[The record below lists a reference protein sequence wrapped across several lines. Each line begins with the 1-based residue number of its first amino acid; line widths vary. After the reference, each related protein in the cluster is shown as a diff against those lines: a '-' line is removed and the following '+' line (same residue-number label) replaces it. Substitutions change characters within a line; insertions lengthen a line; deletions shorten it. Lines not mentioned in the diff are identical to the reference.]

1 MALHSSLVGG
11 STAGRIL
18 NCPASWSATMA
29 LPPSANR
36 SSEFADEGTAMH
48 EVMAHLMEMRRAA
61 AAHGISPLNSI
72 TEARRLLG
80 RTFYDRQITQEHLD
94 TMILPALDALAK
106 LEEKYGGGFEVVGV
120 EQHVT
125 FPGIPG
131 AHGTCDLILAS
142 RKAVLHVDWKF
153 GQGVGVKAVYDH
165 GDSDTVNAQLMFYL
179 AGAMSS
185 ARHLYRRPPRSSPER
200 LPYLDLVVAIIQPRS
215 DVPLSHTVVTRKE
228 VKWFVEDLQNAVAKA
243 IERDPPRVKGEW
255 CRFAPCKINC
265 PLWTGPLLELA
276 ALMPVKRE
284 ETTDLSSPYG
294 VYLAKAKALV
304 ELVAMLKKEVDE
316 QMHSFLEAGGVIPG
330 WRLKMKA
337 KNRQWIDEDEVEQAL
352 RDLGFEVGEIWRS
365 QLVTFQS
372 ADATAKRLGVAI
384 PEHLR
389 VAPPS
394 SETTL
399 ATTDDPAP
407 VIDRVEAAA
416 AVREAL
422 LQLK

>member
-1 MALHSSLVGG
+1 MAHHSSLVGG

-36 SSEFADEGTAMH
+36 ASEFAEEGTAMH
-48 EVMAHLMEMRRAA
+48 EVMTHLMTERLKFFSDTQTRIWTGAARA
-61 AAHGISPLNSI
+61 
-72 TEARRLLG
+72 LLG
-80 RTFYDRQITQEHLD
+80 RKFYDRDLTQDHLD
-94 TMILPALDALAK
+94 TMILPALEALAD
-106 LEEKYGGGFEVVGV
+106 LEKQHGGGFRVLGV
-120 EQHVT
+120 ELNVV

-131 AHGTCDLILAS
+131 AYGTCDLILGNEQV
-142 RKAVLHVDWKF
+142 VLHVDWKF
-153 GQGVGVKAVYDH
+153 GQGVGVKAVYRDEH
-165 GDSDTVNAQLMFYL
+165 GETVNAQLLFYT
-179 AGAMSS
+179 AGAMNV
-185 ARHLYRRPPRSSPER
+185 RKRMYTGNKTIVL
-200 LPYLDLVVAIIQPRS
+200 AIIQPRS
-215 DVPLSHTVVTRKE
+215 ETPLTHVAISKKE
-228 VKWFVEDLQNAVAKA
+228 VKWFIEDLQNAVIKA
-243 IERDPPRVKGEW
+243 IERDPPRQKGEW

-284 ETTDLSSPYG
+284 TTTDLSSPYG
-294 VYLAKAKALV
+294 AYLAKAKALV
-304 ELVAMLKKEVDE
+304 ETVAMLKKEVDE
-316 QMHSFLEAGGVIPG
+316 QMHSYLEAGGVIPG

-352 RDLGFEVGEIWRS
+352 HDLGFETNEIWRS
-365 QLVTFQS
+365 QLVTFAT
-372 ADATAKRLGVAI
+372 ADAAAKRLGVVI
-384 PEHLR
+384 PDHLR

-394 SETTL
+394 TETTL

-407 VIDRVEAAA
+407 VIDRAEAAA